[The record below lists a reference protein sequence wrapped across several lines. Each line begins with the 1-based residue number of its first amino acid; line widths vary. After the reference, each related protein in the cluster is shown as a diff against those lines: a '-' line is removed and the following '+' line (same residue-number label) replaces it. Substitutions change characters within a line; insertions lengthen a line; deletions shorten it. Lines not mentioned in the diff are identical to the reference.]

1 MKESKLIKIIDD
13 FFKAIYCLESF
24 PYPLNQKTVD
34 IHIIH
39 KVQLKENEINKLDDD
54 IKKMYTMNSFIPIIP
69 AKDSD
74 VYKCQHEKIYKNI
87 KKLSQVI
94 LLLKQMNIKLS
105 SSIFEKIL
113 DKKIDSDIDINKDD
127 INKLDEKMK
136 LFDYL
141 IIKNQREEYIKELKN
156 RVENINKIY
165 EIIKKRKEEIIEL
178 KNKPSYDLLYTRGQV
193 EKVTRSYFIKKIT
206 IFIMIFRDDFKNLK
220 LTKEIDK
227 LKNNKFNWSIL
238 TNKEIA
244 KIIDFFCIYVKDQL
258 VKMYQGKLNEF
269 IKKLYNVKEQTEN
282 INI

>member
-39 KVQLKENEINKLDDD
+39 KVQLKENKIKKLNDD
-54 IKKMYTMNSFIPIIP
+54 IQKMYTMNNFIPIIP
-69 AKDSD
+69 SKDGD
-74 VYKCQHEKIYKNI
+74 VYKCQHDKIYKNI

-94 LLLKQMNIKLS
+94 LLLKQMNIKIS
-105 SSIFEKIL
+105 TSILENIL
-113 DKKIDSDIDINKDD
+113 DKKIDSDIDINEDD
-127 INKLDEKMK
+127 INNLDKKMK

-193 EKVTRSYFIKKIT
+193 EKITRYYFIKKIT
-206 IFIMIFRDDFKNLK
+206 IFIMNFRDDFKNLK
-220 LTKEIDK
+220 LTKEINK
-227 LKNNKFNWSIL
+227 LKNSNFNWSIL
-238 TNKEIA
+238 TNKEIE

-258 VKMYQGKLNEF
+258 VKIYEGKLNVL